1 MAAFLRSKDANPDVK
16 EMKEVESLCEA
27 AATMN
32 IPDVKEFTHV
42 PLNPDDIFSLL
53 EQVNFGE
60 PNEREIEACV
70 AYSLASHASKIHTN
84 GDIEADESGW
94 ATVSHAEDQ
103 GSNYSAGGSDPSI
116 HKFRQGNNASGSE
129 TEWEEMQMKKRQ
141 LPKSVKSAQCL

>member
-1 MAAFLRSKDANPDVK
+1 MALEEKYAQVNEVMAYMAAFLRSKDANPDVK

-53 EQVNFGE
+53 EEVNFGE

-94 ATVSHAEDQ
+94 ATVSHAED
-103 GSNYSAGGSDPSI
+103 
-116 HKFRQGNNASGSE
+116 
-129 TEWEEMQMKKRQ
+129 
-141 LPKSVKSAQCL
+141 